1 MHLASPRHNRPLRET
16 IDGPPFG
23 MRRRRQGAFSLIEL
37 MVVVSIVGLLLAL
50 ATPNLLTL
58 GPNRKTA
65 IHELAGQLALARA
78 EALTKQRP
86 VYVVFA
92 TDALASVESP
102 FRSYAL
108 YSDADGGLSQISPWH
123 RLPEGIVFAR
133 GEHFE
138 TSDGIVLRTVLE
150 SASVK
155 EFPIRIPGVE
165 VKSAELPYL
174 CFGARGE
181 VESPGFGNRDA
192 LHVGIAEG
200 FYESDPPKLM
210 FTGRR
215 QALNGTGIFP
225 QGEILAINSHTG
237 QTRILSD

>member
-1 MHLASPRHNRPLRET
+1 M
-16 IDGPPFG
+16 
-23 MRRRRQGAFSLIEL
+23 
-37 MVVVSIVGLLLAL
+37 
-50 ATPNLLTL
+50 
-58 GPNRKTA
+58 
-65 IHELAGQLALARA
+65 
-78 EALTKQRP
+78 
-86 VYVVFA
+86 
-92 TDALASVESP
+92 
-102 FRSYAL
+102 
-108 YSDADGGLSQISPWH
+108 H
-123 RLPEGIVFAR
+123 RLPEGIVFALV
-133 GEHFE
+133 EHFE

-165 VKSAELPYL
+165 AETATLPYL
-174 CFGARGE
+174 RFGARGE

-237 QTRILSD
+237 QTRILSG